1 MKKVTLLLITLCL
14 LWASCGRDDDSINY
28 SGKETLNIVLLEE
41 LNLNAT
47 SDLEL
52 SYHSDNELVV
62 TVTPDGVIKG
72 KNVGEANVTISN
84 SVNSITLKVVV
95 SLFEEP
101 TFNFGISQDG
111 IIDIY
116 GEPNYNFGDTIFIY
130 GSGNNWYSYAV
141 WEMDFFF
148 YNNQYIEADLYIRS
162 DVETRMNEYL
172 NSNYFFQYNDTINDL
187 NCDIYYN
194 EENPEDATL
203 LLGKVYGA
211 GQYDDICLFYI
222 PFDYEEKNDY
232 RLTLQRI
239 RKKLTK

>member
-148 YNNQYIEADLYIRS
+148 INNQYVESDLYIRNS
-162 DVETRMNEYL
+162 VEPRLDEFL
-172 NSNYFFQYNDTINDL
+172 NNSYYYHGNDTIND
-187 NCDIYYN
+187 NVYYIYLN
-194 EENPEDATL
+194 EEQPEDATVMI
-203 LLGKVYGA
+203 GKINDV
-211 GQYDDICLFYI
+211 GQYEDICIFYI
-222 PFDYEEKNDY
+222 PFDYEEKTDY
-232 RLTLQRI
+232 KGIIRRKLKRI
-239 RKKLTK
+239 